1 MHLIMKYAYIDEY
14 GAYGFKF
21 SDPGCTASMILT
33 AVLVDD
39 KDVNTMETA
48 AEEISRKYFG
58 DGEMKS
64 KSIGKNHQRRTKIM
78 NDIMELPFKVYVFV
92 IDKTQ
97 IYENCGP
104 RYKPT
109 FYKFFNSKIY
119 NELYTNFKD
128 ITIVADNVGGSEYIK
143 EFTAYVNQKVVKQ
156 LSFFDDHNFMMNDSK
171 GDYIIQIAD
180 IISGSLAYT
189 FDAKKKLKAEGNDY
203 YKLLQEND
211 KVVGIGQF
219 PYSYDTYT
227 VESQPADENF
237 DPEIAATCYR
247 RAMSFIQSNE
257 NKMDED
263 VKMQVITLKYLL
275 FRFANNK
282 QRKFISTHEL
292 KSNLASRG
300 FGQIDTLKFRA
311 KVIGKLRDAD
321 VIISSNSQGYKIP
334 ATKAELY
341 DYVNLEQNIIVPIIA
356 RLTKCRNLLYE
367 GTDGNFDL
375 FEKKEYELLRKI
387 IESR

>member
-1 MHLIMKYAYIDEY
+1 MLLIMKYAYIDEY

-33 AVLVDD
+33 AVLVED

-48 AEEISRKYFG
+48 AEEISKKYFG

-64 KSIGKNHQRRTKIM
+64 KSIGKNHQRRMKII

-92 IDKTQ
+92 IDKTK

-143 EFTAYVNQKVVKQ
+143 EFSAYVNQKVVKQ

-189 FDAKKKLKAEGNDY
+189 FDEKKKQKADGNDY

-247 RAMSFIQSNE
+247 RVMSFIQANE
-257 NKMDED
+257 DKMDED

-282 QRKFISTHEL
+282 LRKFISTHEL

-300 FGQIDTLKFRA
+300 FGQIDTLKFRT

-321 VIISSNSQGYKIP
+321 VIISSNSKGYKIP

-341 DYVNLEQNIIVPIIA
+341 DYVNLEQSIIVPIIA

-375 FEKKEYELLRKI
+375 FEKDEYELLRKI
-387 IESR
+387 IES

>member
-1 MHLIMKYAYIDEY
+1 MKYAYIDEY
-14 GAYGFKF
+14 GAFGFKF
-21 SDPGCTASMILT
+21 SDPGCTSSMILT

-39 KDVNTMETA
+39 KDVNDMESA

-64 KSIGKNHQRRTKIM
+64 KSIGKNHLRRLKIL
-78 NDIMELPFKVYVFV
+78 NDIVKLPFKVYVFV
-92 IDKTQ
+92 IDKTK

-143 EFTAYVNQKVVKQ
+143 EFSAYINQKVVKQ

-180 IISGSLAYT
+180 IISGSLAYS
-189 FDAKKKLKAEGNDY
+189 FDAKKIAKAEGNDY
-203 YKLLQEND
+203 YKLLQDNA

-227 VESQPADENF
+227 VESQPTDENF
-237 DPEIAATCYR
+237 DQEIAATCYR
-247 RAMSFIQSNE
+247 RAMGFILANE
-257 NKMDED
+257 NKMEED

-275 FRFANNK
+275 FRFTNNK
-282 QRKFISTHEL
+282 LRKFISTHEL

-321 VIISSNSQGYKIP
+321 VIISSNSKGYKIP

-341 DYVNLEQNIIVPIIA
+341 DYVNLEQSIIVPIIG
-356 RLTKCRNLLYE
+356 RLTKCRNLLFE
-367 GTDGNFDL
+367 GTEGRFDL
-375 FEKKEYELLRKI
+375 FEKEEYELLRKI
-387 IESR
+387 IES